1 MKVKILGTEYE
12 IISVEETN
20 DNLEKY
26 PLLKDNSGYTDIT
39 TKQIY
44 ILEYK
49 NTEDTFKNLDVV
61 YKKTLRHELIHAFLY
76 ESGLFN
82 NSNGDWAK
90 NEEVVDWIAI
100 QFEKLLGAFIELQCI
115 DSIGVDVNIF
125 DRQSNNIIY
134 PLPINDPINSPKVKV
149 AKDSIKDTTELINEI
164 GKSISEIPIKINPN
178 YLEGRVIGGDGC

>member
-49 NTEDTFKNLDVV
+49 NTEDTFKDLDVL

-115 DSIGVDVNIF
+115 DST
-125 DRQSNNIIY
+125 
-134 PLPINDPINSPKVKV
+134 
-149 AKDSIKDTTELINEI
+149 SIKDNTGTILNI
-164 GKSISEIPIKINPN
+164 GEKLRGIPIELDMINPDKII
-178 YLEGRVIGGDGC
+178 RGGV